1 MIGKR
6 PLAACAMV
14 LGLTLTLAA
23 CAGSPAAPSNS
34 AKKDPIK
41 IGFLGT
47 LTGGSADVGQTGLDG
62 AHIAIEEINEKG
74 GIDGHLLEIVTKDEQ
89 LSPTQT
95 VKAMRELAQ
104 EGVKYVTGF
113 TSSADVIAAI
123 PIAEQNGMVIVT
135 AGATSTALTTTNFS
149 ENLFEVA
156 SNTSMMNAA
165 AAHLV
170 ATEWKNV
177 KEWQNVGFDYVTGHG
192 SWDEFQALAKKAN
205 PSVSFG
211 QAVFYPLAGGQLS
224 AYITSLIGTN
234 PSKTDTGMFV
244 TTFGGGAVTFA
255 KQAEPYKLF
264 DKYAVVANVGGGEE
278 LAAALGA
285 DSPRIYY
292 VHDYFYGAYD
302 NAINKNLIAK
312 WKERPKVGPKTHGPH
327 SWLYEGYTATMAFAN
342 AMKQAKST
350 DAKKV
355 LKVLPGMKFD
365 TAMGEA
371 YFRAEDHIL
380 FAPVT
385 AVECFGDAD
394 SEFGY
399 KCENATSVPAKDVVP
414 KPNPTKK

>member
-6 PLAACAMV
+6 PLAACAIV
-14 LGLTLTLAA
+14 LGLTMTLGA
-23 CAGSPAAPSNS
+23 CSASPAESTPE
-34 AKKDPIK
+34 KKEPVK

-47 LTGGSADVGQTGLDG
+47 LTGGSADIGQTGLDG
-62 AHIAIEEINEKG
+62 AHIAVEEINSSG

-95 VKAMRELAQ
+95 VQAMRELAQ

-123 PIAEQNGMVIVT
+123 PIAEQNDMIIIT

-165 AAHLV
+165 AAKLV
-170 ATEWKNV
+170 ATKWKNV

-192 SWDEFQALAKKAN
+192 SWDEFQVLAKKAN
-205 PSVSFG
+205 PDVKFG

-224 AYITSLIGTN
+224 AYITSLTGTN

-327 SWLYEGYTATMAFAN
+327 SWLYEGYTATMAFAT
-342 AMKQAKST
+342 AMKEAGST
-350 DAKKV
+350 DAAKV

-380 FAPVT
+380 YAPVT
-385 AVECFGDAD
+385 AVECFGDEA

-399 KCENATSVPAKDVVP
+399 KCENATSIPAKDVVP
-414 KPNPTKK
+414 APNPKKK